1 MAAADS
7 VTVKAS
13 SCVPLLPSA
22 TVASATDSVGTGTGS
37 VPTAVPL
44 MVKPEAVVPPL
55 PGVAW
60 KPNDVSLPPAT
71 LPFQSAFFTT

>member
-1 MAAADS
+1 M
-7 VTVKAS
+7 
-13 SCVPLLPSA
+13 PLLPSA
-22 TVASATDSVGTGTGS
+22 TVASATDRVGAGVGS

-44 MVKPEAVVPPL
+44 MVKAEAAVPPL

-71 LPFQSAFFTT
+71 VPFQSAFFTT